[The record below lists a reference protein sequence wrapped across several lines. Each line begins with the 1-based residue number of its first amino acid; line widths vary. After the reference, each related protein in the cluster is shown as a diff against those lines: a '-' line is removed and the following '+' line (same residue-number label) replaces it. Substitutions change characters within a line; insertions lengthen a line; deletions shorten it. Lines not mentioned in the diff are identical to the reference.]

1 LLILAAGYHEVL
13 ASSKTKLNALVL
25 FDIDGT
31 LLRRAG
37 PHHRNALVEATRR
50 VTGVE
55 TSMDGVPV
63 AGMLDRDIVTA
74 MLQRAG
80 ASRETIRRTM
90 PEIVRAAQSIYARA
104 CPDLRRR
111 VCPGARML
119 LYRLSRRGVPAG
131 LVTGNLT
138 RIGWKKMERA
148 GLRNYLRFG
157 AFAELA
163 KDRAG
168 LVRIAVRHARSQGW
182 IDRKSPIALI
192 GDHPND
198 IRAAK
203 ANNVRSVAVAT
214 GVIGP
219 EELSRY
225 SPDLLVEDMRSLTVE
240 MWVAQ

>member
-1 LLILAAGYHEVL
+1 M
-13 ASSKTKLNALVL
+13 
-25 FDIDGT
+25 
-31 LLRRAG
+31 
-37 PHHRNALVEATRR
+37 
-50 VTGVE
+50 E
-55 TSMDGVPV
+55 TSMDDVPV
-63 AGMLDRDIVTA
+63 AGMLDRDIVMA

-80 ASRETIRRTM
+80 ATRATIGEKM
-90 PEIVRAAQSIYARA
+90 PEIVHAAQSIYSRA
-104 CPDLRRR
+104 CPDLRHR

-148 GLRNYLRFG
+148 GLREYLRFG

-168 LVRIAVRHARSQGW
+168 LVRIAVRHARGQGW

-203 ANNVRSVAVAT
+203 ANGVRSVAVAT
-214 GVIGP
+214 GVIGA
-219 EELSRY
+219 EELARH
-225 SPDLLVEDMRSLTVE
+225 SPYLLVEDMRSLTIE
-240 MWVAQ
+240 MLVSR